1 MSKCWGG
8 RVSDR
13 HLTVHSRFLDKLS
26 HGDLVFADRGFD
38 IADDLALVGASLAIP
53 SFTRGKSQLSQREVE
68 TSRALSRVRI
78 HVERAIGRMK
88 NVKILQCTLPFKL
101 IKRPREADYTTIDNI
116 LVVCAALW
124 NLHPRLIS

>member
-13 HLTVHSRFLDKLS
+13 HLTVHSGFLDKLS
-26 HGDLVFADRGFD
+26 HGDLVLADRGFD
-38 IADDLALVGASLAIP
+38 IADDLALVGASLAMP
-53 SFTRGKSQLSQREVE
+53 SFTRGKSQLSQREVK

-78 HVERAIGRMK
+78 HVECAIGRMK
-88 NVKILQCTLPFKL
+88 IFKILQCTLPIKL
-101 IKRPREADYTTIDNI
+101 IKRPREADYTTIDKI
-116 LVVCAALW
+116 LVACAALC